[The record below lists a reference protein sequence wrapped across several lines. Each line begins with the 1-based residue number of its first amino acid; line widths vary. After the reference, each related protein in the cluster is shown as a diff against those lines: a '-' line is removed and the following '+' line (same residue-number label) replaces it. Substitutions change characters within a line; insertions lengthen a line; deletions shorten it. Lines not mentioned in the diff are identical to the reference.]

1 VSRSRR
7 TVKPIGRLAVAA
19 AMAGLLPAVAAC
31 EAGNN
36 APTME
41 FHQQSAGVDT
51 KVQGIEIRNAFVLG
65 AANGLSIA
73 AGRSAGLFLA
83 LYNDGDG
90 TDQLLSATSS
100 AAKSVTLPAGGI
112 KLGSAQAVYLTG
124 PKPEIIL
131 TGLTHALAGG
141 DTISVTLDFANA
153 GKITM
158 TLPVLARVDDY
169 GTFLQPPSPSP
180 APSSP
185 SPSSSASGKSGTP
198 TGNSGA
204 TPSATPS
211 ADTSAGD

>member
-1 VSRSRR
+1 MSRSRR

-31 EAGNN
+31 DAGND

-83 LYNDGDG
+83 LYNDGDAA
-90 TDQLLSATSS
+90 DQLVSATSS

-112 KLGSAQAVYLTG
+112 KLGSAQAAYLTG

-141 DTISVTLDFANA
+141 DTIRVTLDFADA
-153 GKITM
+153 GKITV
-158 TLPVLARVDDY
+158 TLPVLARADDY
-169 GTFLQPPSPSP
+169 GTFLQPP
-180 APSSP
+180 APSP
-185 SPSSSASGKSGTP
+185 SPSSSASGKSTA
-198 TGNSGA
+198 S
-204 TPSATPS
+204 PSASPS
-211 ADTSAGD
+211 STDTSSGD